1 MQLLT
6 WMRKKQINGDRLK
19 NNVVSLIRKW
29 VSQKAIVITVE
40 TICHHFIIKIEYL
53 LNIIVADLVPGQNT
67 EK

>member
-6 WMRKKQINGDRLK
+6 WMRKKQTNGDRLK
-19 NNVVSLIRKW
+19 NNVVS
-29 VSQKAIVITVE
+29 QKAIVITFE